1 MQQGKSTH
9 VDQRTAT
16 GDINIVPLFL
26 FGSIRRTVH
35 CFYFYFFYTLY
46 FTLLLFFSIIIVF
59 IVIVVIIICTACA
72 HVVGLFCYQSV
83 FTSDV
88 SCLLCH
94 LAHAKAK
101 CQRFPHKLD
110 LGWKWKMAGACFI
123 FLISFLYKRER
134 ERELFAFPPPRW
146 SLEDRTSLNNL
157 IRGFDSCNIINS
169 MYKIYLD

>member
-1 MQQGKSTH
+1 MHLTSPNPSYSLAPSRRIVVYARQESTH

-16 GDINIVPLFL
+16 RDINIVPLFL

-59 IVIVVIIICTACA
+59 IVVVVIIICTACA

-83 FTSDV
+83 LISDV

-101 CQRFPHKLD
+101 CQHFPHKLD
-110 LGWKWKMAGACFI
+110 LGWKWKMAGACFV
-123 FLISFLYKRER
+123 FLISFLYKREK
-134 ERELFAFPPPRW
+134 ENCSHFLLLVGQWKIELLF
-146 SLEDRTSLNNL
+146 
-157 IRGFDSCNIINS
+157 
-169 MYKIYLD
+169 